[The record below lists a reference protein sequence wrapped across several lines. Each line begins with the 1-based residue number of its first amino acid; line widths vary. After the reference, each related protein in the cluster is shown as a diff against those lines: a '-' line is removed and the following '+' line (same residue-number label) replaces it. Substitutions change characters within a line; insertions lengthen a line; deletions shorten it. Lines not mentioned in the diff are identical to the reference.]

1 MAGIAAITAQLAEQ
15 GRGEP
20 AITFRLRDWLL
31 SRQRF
36 WGCPIPIV
44 HCPSC
49 GEVPVPDD
57 QLPVTLPD
65 LRGASLQPKGT
76 SPLASA
82 TDWVNVE
89 CPQCGGAAKRDTDT
103 MDTFVDSSW
112 YFFRY
117 CSPHYTEGP
126 FDPAEVAKWMPVAQ
140 YVGGVEHAILHL
152 LYSRFFTKVLND
164 LGLVDFSEPFTA
176 LMNQG
181 QVINQ
186 GKAMSKS
193 LGNGVDLGKQIDA
206 FGVDAI
212 RTTVVFAGPPED
224 DIDWADMSP
233 GSSLKFLQ
241 RAYRLAQDVASP
253 VGTDPSAGDLGLRR
267 ATHKTIAELAEA
279 FDTHRFNVA
288 VARIMELVNAARKVI
303 DSGAGPADVAVRE
316 AVEAIAVALST
327 VAPYV
332 AEEMWE
338 TLGHAPSVASASWPQ
353 VDPALLV
360 TDSVTC
366 VVQVQGKVRAK
377 IEVSPSI
384 AEAELTAVA
393 LADPGVQ
400 RALAGRDVRQV
411 IVRAPRLVSIVP
423 A

>member
-1 MAGIAAITAQLAEQ
+1 
-15 GRGEP
+15 
-20 AITFRLRDWLL
+20 
-31 SRQRF
+31 
-36 WGCPIPIV
+36 
-44 HCPSC
+44 
-49 GEVPVPDD
+49 
-57 QLPVTLPD
+57 
-65 LRGASLQPKGT
+65 
-76 SPLASA
+76 
-82 TDWVNVE
+82 
-89 CPQCGGAAKRDTDT
+89 
-103 MDTFVDSSW
+103 
-112 YFFRY
+112 
-117 CSPHYTEGP
+117 
-126 FDPAEVAKWMPVAQ
+126 
-140 YVGGVEHAILHL
+140 
-152 LYSRFFTKVLND
+152 
-164 LGLVDFSEPFTA
+164 
-176 LMNQG
+176 
-181 QVINQ
+181 
-186 GKAMSKS
+186 
-193 LGNGVDLGKQIDA
+193 
-206 FGVDAI
+206 
-212 RTTVVFAGPPED
+212 
-224 DIDWADMSP
+224 MSP

-253 VGTDPSAGDLGLRR
+253 VGTDPASGDLGLRR
-267 ATHKTIAELAEA
+267 ATHRGVAELAEA

-303 DSGAGPADVAVRE
+303 DSGAGPADAAVRE

-400 RALAGRDVRQV
+400 RALAGREVRQV